1 MVPSLSSCTMAV
13 PFSLNVISDKHA
25 GEAMDNMR
33 FGLEEA
39 MCLSC
44 RQGVVSARRP
54 VDKTIVSCGQYTKLT
69 H

>member
-1 MVPSLSSCTMAV
+1 
-13 PFSLNVISDKHA
+13 
-25 GEAMDNMR
+25 MDNMR